1 MEYTLQEW
9 LELDNQTITRIVAPR
24 ASTAVIYLNGTR
36 RWFLT
41 QSKDWA
47 DYPKVVSEAHR
58 ALCQLFF
65 DHGIST
71 LIKPIVGY
79 DLLKRGPDYQQAA
92 IEQGLAELGSKD
104 YRDWFHRAQVRLSFY
119 GNWKAVL
126 PDLGFAKIV
135 DLFNELMDETRHYTQ
150 CGILFGVFADEEVD
164 RIVSVA
170 KHVANG
176 EELLREYYG
185 WPIGPV
191 NLIVGSG
198 QPAIWDIPI
207 LNINTASLYFLQA
220 PTYCLNKETLRHI
233 LYDHLFQRASDDE
246 LYDNLATEEVW
257 KRPGVLGIGQF
268 TQQGWKVL

>member
-1 MEYTLQEW
+1 MEYTLSDW
-9 LELDNQTITRIVAPR
+9 FELDNQAIARIVAPH
-24 ASTAVIYLNGTR
+24 ASTAVIYFNGTR

-47 DYPKVVSEAHR
+47 DYPRIIGETHR
-58 ALCQLFF
+58 NLSQLFF
-65 DHGIST
+65 DHGVST

-92 IEQGLAELGSKD
+92 IEQGLAELSSKD
-104 YRDWFHRAQVRLSFY
+104 YRDWFHRAQARLSFY

-126 PDLGFAKIV
+126 TDLGFTKIV
-135 DLFNELMDETRHYTQ
+135 DLFNELVEETRHYTQ

-176 EELLREYYG
+176 GELLREYYG
-185 WPIGPV
+185 RSVGPV
-191 NLIVGSG
+191 NLIIGSG
-198 QPAIWDIPI
+198 QPAIWDIPL

-220 PTYCLNKETLRHI
+220 PTYCLNKETLRRI
-233 LYDHLFQRASDDE
+233 LYDHLYQRVNDDD
-246 LYDNLATEEVW
+246 LYDNLNPEEW
-257 KRPGVLGIGQF
+257 ASLEVLGIGKR
-268 TQQGWKVL
+268 TWKGWIAT